1 LIKVRLKLKSRGYDI
16 FIGPGLLDRAGAMV
30 KKVVAGK
37 SAMIVSNKK
46 VFSLHG
52 GRLKKSL
59 SKYFSTSVCLLPD
72 GEQFKNIDTLKKI
85 YSGAALSRLDRG
97 SCIVALGG
105 GVIGDMAGFAAA
117 TYMRGI
123 KVAQVPTTLLAMTDS
138 SIGGKT
144 GVDTP
149 GGKNMVGAFHQPS
162 MVIMDTSTLK
172 TLEESEFKNG
182 LAEVIKHGVIMD
194 PVLFEFIKANRENIL
209 SRDPGTI
216 QELVARS
223 AGDKAKIVSRDE
235 KETKGIREILNYGH
249 TIGHAIEA
257 EGSYR
262 AYRHGECV
270 ILGMVA
276 SARIAY
282 DMGICSKDTLL
293 EQIKVFNSFNLIK
306 PLKNLRTGNILKRLL
321 SDKKV
326 KNGKIRFIL
335 TKEIGHVKLIENV
348 PFSIIK
354 KEVIGLL

>member
-1 LIKVRLKLKSRGYDI
+1 LIKVRLNLKTAPYDI
-16 FIGPGLLDRAGAMV
+16 LIGPGLLSGAGAMI
-30 KKVVAGK
+30 KKAVAGK

-46 VFSLHG
+46 VYSLHG
-52 GRLKKSL
+52 ARLKKSL
-59 SKYFSTSVCLLPD
+59 SKNFNVSVCLVPD
-72 GEQFKNIDTLKKI
+72 GEKYKNIDTLTKI
-85 YSGAALSRLDRG
+85 YAAAALNRLDRS
-97 SCIVALGG
+97 SCFVALGG

-149 GGKNMVGAFHQPS
+149 AGKNMAGAFHQPAL
-162 MVIMDTSTLK
+162 VIMDTLTLK
-172 TLEESEFKNG
+172 TLSKEEFLNG
-182 LAEVIKHGVIMD
+182 LAEVIKHGIIMD
-194 PVLFEFIKANRENIL
+194 PELFYFIKSNKDRIL
-209 SRDPGTI
+209 SQDKKTMER
-216 QELVARS
+216 LVASS
-223 AGDKAKIVSRDE
+223 ARDKVSVVEKDE
-235 KETKGIREILNYGH
+235 KETLGLREKLNYGH

-257 EGSYR
+257 EGGYR
-262 AYRHGECV
+262 AYKHGECV

-276 SARIAY
+276 AARIAY
-282 DMGICSKDTLL
+282 DLGICPEKVLL

-306 PLKNLRTGNILKRLL
+306 PLKNVRTGNILKRLL

-326 KNGKIRFIL
+326 INGKIRFIL
-335 TKEIGHVKLIENV
+335 TKKIGHVKLIENV